1 MLAMDSQLQTVL
13 IDICELLQEH
23 GPPFALVGG
32 VAASLRGRLRATEDI
47 DLILLTDVDGAL
59 ELVDRLNGTAFQ
71 PLFPEYERVV
81 RSAYILALEH
91 LPSAITLDLAIG
103 TSGFEQQIIRRAATI
118 PIANLHVQVATAEDL
133 ILMKLLAS
141 RPQDDQDIA
150 GILAVHGKSIDWVY
164 CESVARELEEVIER
178 ELVLAV
184 RNLRDKS

>member
-1 MLAMDSQLQTVL
+1 MDGLLQSAL
-13 IDICELLQEH
+13 IDICELLQEL

-59 ELVDRLNGTAFQ
+59 ELVVRLEGTSFQ
-71 PLFPEYERVV
+71 PLFREYERVV

-103 TSGFEQQIIRRAATI
+103 TSGFEQQIIRRAGI
-118 PIANLHVQVATAEDL
+118 ISIANVNVKVATAEDL

-141 RPQDDQDIA
+141 RPQDEQDIV
-150 GILAVHGKSIDWVY
+150 GILAVQGKSVDWGY
-164 CESVARELEEVIER
+164 CESVARELEEVVER
-178 ELVLAV
+178 DLVLAV
-184 RNLRDKS
+184 RRLREQS